1 MGWCIPYDESLSKKN
16 FLKNLIMIKKIFYF
30 TTFGIG
36 ILSWIFFLCLSFFL
50 LFPISSIKTL
60 NQYAITS
67 YKIDFSDLD
76 NSGNILNQNF
86 KFSDFHIMHNDRS
99 VFKIKELELGISL
112 KPQNFFQPIRI
123 RTVNIKDGYYRQ
135 SDFSSSN
142 SSFTNFLDFAN
153 NLSLSFQNFEYIR
166 DDSNIIING
175 DLFGKFPGSLNGQLS
190 FLHGD
195 NLSTFAVNLSEISN
209 RFLINLHSYEWLN
222 LIPIYD
228 DLPLK
233 DLSFKFNAVGEVQKN
248 QSIIKGSFTHSELYF
263 QSLNIKPNK
272 GSFVFQSNQDIGS
285 LILTKFLH
293 PFIDEQHPIQ
303 INLNKKSIAFPRFF
317 LNPQILEADGLQFTN
332 LTFENLFIS
341 LKSSAPKYSGFI
353 KDLDLKDL
361 YFDEIFNLGGE
372 FSGQGKNF
380 KFTINSEGSIL
391 KNYKKNFATVSIIG
405 GGNFYNSELNFSG
418 KIKNQSS
425 GIDFNLKVN
434 SDSIKPSSISLK
446 GRDVMKDFITF
457 SLPSFL
463 KEYTY
468 IINKNFILG
477 EKNSIY
483 FYYLTPSKNLLGEFK
498 AKILTNESKIKIDE
512 NSSIDL
518 SSSIIEVD
526 ERDLYFYSPSGKALN
541 LSYDAAFGLFNFKNQ
556 KLRLFS
562 KHNLKSFELRNAMEL
577 KDESFNLPSMY
588 LEHKGEV
595 NLSNFKLKNVIS
607 AKTKEFNLPVFNSDK
622 INFDEASIFIVDL
635 DKIFGSLP
643 STYMKQKP
651 LIILSGAGLTSDY
664 DLTFSTTIN
673 LDSKK
678 YIADSKL
685 LQVNGNDNFE
695 LELYVQK
702 NSSPFVKIQSDLN
715 NIEFKSPLN
724 LLSKNILSTL
734 PTEIIVSNLSNPTLK
749 LTNDVIDAHIRDF
762 NNYEG
767 YISIGSKLPEKFVSL
782 NKEPGLNLY
791 LNLNS
796 INENFLDFAFF
807 ENNVEDSFEL
817 NKLAFNIKNFQFYQN
832 DFSNLAGIFD
842 LSKSE
847 VKGNLISDNLNLNF
861 RMDKTGFM
869 RVEIND
875 SIIPNL
881 SFINARQPSSD
892 FIINA
897 RVILKD
903 SAFGKIKVKNF
914 DAYIFN
920 DKKNFGANNLQLDSN
935 LISIKPFKNAS
946 KAYFSLNKLKSLSK
960 LRGDFLIKDSKKIP
974 YLGDLA
980 DFSYF
985 NGSVNLQ
992 WKDLSSLRNMEGE
1005 SNFIMK
1011 DLLIEDSISDSRAIN
1026 LLGVLNLRNIL
1037 GKLASLDLSIDEF
1050 TSTKLSRVEGDFLF
1064 SKSKMILA
1072 APLFIETNTAKMKW
1086 VGQINK
1092 NSENNL
1098 HDLDL
1103 NLDLRFRIGENL
1115 PWYAAILGG
1124 LPAVAGSAVINE
1136 MFAED
1141 INDLANFQYEVLG
1154 TISEPILER
1163 VK

>member
-1 MGWCIPYDESLSKKN
+1 M
-16 FLKNLIMIKKIFYF
+16 KKIFYF
-30 TTFGIG
+30 ATFGIG
-36 ILSWIFFLCLSFFL
+36 VLSWVFFLCLSFFL
-50 LFPISSIKTL
+50 LFPISSIKIV
-60 NQYAITS
+60 NQYVITS

-86 KFSDFHIMHNDRS
+86 KFSDFQIMHNDRS
-99 VFKIKELELGISL
+99 VLQLKELELGISL

-123 RTVNIKDGYYRQ
+123 RTVNIKDGYYHQ

-142 SSFTNFLDFAN
+142 SSFSNFLDLAS
-153 NLSLSFQNFEYIR
+153 NLSLSFKNFEYIR
-166 DDSNIIING
+166 DNSTIIING
-175 DLFGKFPGSLNGQLS
+175 DLFGKFPDSLNGQLS

-195 NLSTFAVNLSEISN
+195 NVSTIAVNLSEISN
-209 RFLINLHSYEWLN
+209 RFLINLHSYDWFN

-233 DLSFKFNAVGEVQKN
+233 DLRFKFNAVGEVKKN
-248 QSIIKGSFTHSELYF
+248 QSIIKGSFEHRDLYF
-263 QSLNIKPNK
+263 QSLNIKPNN

-293 PFIDEQHPIQ
+293 PFIDEKHPIQ
-303 INLNKKSIAFPRFF
+303 INLSKKSIAFPRFF
-317 LNPQILEADGLQFTN
+317 LSPQILEADGLQFAN

-341 LKSSAPKYSGFI
+341 LKSSIPKYSGSI

-361 YFDEIFNLGGE
+361 FFDEIFNLGGE

-380 KFTINSEGSIL
+380 KFTINSESSKL
-391 KNYKKNFATVSIIG
+391 KNYMKNFARVSIIG
-405 GGNFYNSELNFSG
+405 GGKFYDSELDFSG
-418 KIKNQSS
+418 RIKNQSS
-425 GIDFNLKVN
+425 GIDFNLKIN
-434 SDSIKPSSISLK
+434 SDPMKSSSISLK
-446 GRDVMKDFITF
+446 GKDVKKDFITF
-457 SLPSFL
+457 TLPSSL
-463 KEYTY
+463 KEYST
-468 IINKNFILG
+468 IINRNLILG

-483 FYYLTPSKNLLGEFK
+483 FYYLTPSNNLLGEFK

-512 NSSIDL
+512 NAAIDL
-518 SSSIIEVD
+518 PSSIIEFN
-526 ERDLYFYSPSGKALN
+526 EKDLYFYSPFGKAFN
-541 LSYDAAFGLFNFKNQ
+541 FSYDAGFGLLNFKSQ
-556 KLRLFS
+556 KLRLFT
-562 KHNLKSFELRNAMEL
+562 KHSLKSDELRNAIEL
-577 KDESFNLPSMY
+577 KDESFNLPNMY
-588 LEHKGEV
+588 LEHKGEI
-595 NLSNFKLKNVIS
+595 NLSSFKLKNVIS
-607 AKTKEFNLPVFNSDK
+607 AKTKKFNLSVFNSHK
-622 INFDEASIFIVDL
+622 INFNEASIFIVDS
-635 DKIFGSLP
+635 DKIFGSFP
-643 STYMKQKP
+643 ATYLKQNP
-651 LIILSGAGLTSDY
+651 LIILSGVGLTSDY
-664 DLTFSTTIN
+664 NLNFSTTIN
-673 LDSKK
+673 LDSEK
-678 YIADSKL
+678 YITDSKF

-695 LELYVQK
+695 LELNVQK
-702 NSSPFVKIQSDLN
+702 NSSPFIKIQSDLN
-715 NIEFKSPLN
+715 NIEFISPLN
-724 LLSKNILSTL
+724 LLSKNKLSIL

-749 LTNDVIDAHIRDF
+749 LTNDVINATIRDF
-762 NNYEG
+762 NNFEG

-807 ENNVEDSFEL
+807 ENEVTSSFEL
-817 NKLAFNIKNFQFYQN
+817 NKLAFNIRNLQFYQN
-832 DFSNLAGIFD
+832 NFSNLEGIFD

-847 VKGNLISDNLNLNF
+847 VKGNLISDNLNFSF

-869 RVEIND
+869 RLEIND
-875 SIIPNL
+875 STIPNL
-881 SFINARQPSSD
+881 SFINVKQPSSD
-892 FIINA
+892 FVINA
-897 RVILKD
+897 RVILRD

-920 DKKNFGANNLQLDSN
+920 DKKNFAANNLQLDSN
-935 LISIKPFKNAS
+935 LISIKPFKNTS
-946 KAYFSLNKLKSLSK
+946 KAYFSLNKPQSFSK
-960 LRGDFLIKDSKKIP
+960 LRGDFLIKDSTKIP

-980 DFSYF
+980 NFSYF
-985 NGSVNLQ
+985 NGSINLQ
-992 WKDLSSLRNMEGE
+992 WKDLSSLSNMEGE
-1005 SNFIMK
+1005 SKFILK

-1064 SKSKMILA
+1064 SKSKMMLA

-1092 NSENNL
+1092 NSKNNL
-1098 HDLDL
+1098 RDLDL